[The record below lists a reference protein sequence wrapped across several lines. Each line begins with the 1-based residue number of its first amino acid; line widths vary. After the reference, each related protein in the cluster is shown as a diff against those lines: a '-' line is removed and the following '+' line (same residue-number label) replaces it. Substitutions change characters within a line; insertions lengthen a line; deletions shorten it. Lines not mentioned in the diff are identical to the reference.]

1 MTIGTP
7 NSYYYKLEGK
17 TMVEVRNLDQKRV
30 LDISEDRKEVV
41 IRKKGCETIIRA
53 QKDGTLAVLHRWIAT
68 PA

>member
-1 MTIGTP
+1 
-7 NSYYYKLEGK
+7 
-17 TMVEVRNLDQKRV
+17 MVEVRNLDQKRV

-53 QKDGTLAVLHRWIAT
+53 QKDGTLAVLHRWIST